1 MIGNHEV
8 DSRYVEKVI
17 IPGAVTIT
25 FGGGRDLACIKE
37 SGVACSFVGER

>member
-17 IPGAVTIT
+17 IPGGVTIT
-25 FGGGRDLACIKE
+25 AGGGRGSRIKE
-37 SGVACSFVGER
+37 SGVACGFVGER